1 MGHTPITN
9 TNPHMCGLWAHGG
22 RVHPDR
28 VIVPTP
34 KPHDAPPGVM
44 PFHRYL
50 QSLNQNLNQHETQCP
65 VEPANHPE
73 PLQRSPDTA
82 ELGGRVQLLPKLG
95 DLPAPT
101 PAIESALRIEQVR
114 QQHVPA
120 TGRVLDLYI

>member
-1 MGHTPITN
+1 MLGVMGHTPIAN

-28 VIVPTP
+28 VIVPMP

-50 QSLNQNLNQHETQCP
+50 QSLNQIERQGES
-65 VEPANHPE
+65 ANRPE
-73 PLQRSPDTA
+73 PIQRAPDTA
-82 ELGGRVQLLPKLG
+82 ELGGCVQLLPKLG

-101 PAIESALRIEQVR
+101 PAIESALRIEQVH